1 MKRVTVYIV
10 ACLFAQALYGQKL
23 MDIYKNGTVRL
34 TPDTE
39 YAKGN
44 DWDKVFK
51 TYYDTMYNQHMGDR
65 KSLKV
70 LPDGSVVVN
79 HAYRNYYTKFSPSG
93 KFEKEFGVKNSKGVQ
108 FKNVNGI
115 EGIVN
120 NNTFFTGLDNM
131 GKMNCFDFNGNYI
144 KSLKLNYMTRQ
155 MTPLPNG
162 KIAVVGW
169 VIWEKKFRD
178 FVSIVDYATNKE
190 QVIWE
195 HFTERENG
203 FPKPQL
209 FHYQYLFKERGAF
222 SINTMPHASV
232 VGMNPSPMIAN
243 VGNKLIIALSSL
255 GKILVY
261 DLQEKLLETSTIP
274 WAKNYLSVEEQKEI
288 QQNYIDKFQAMKEPR
303 FASWVSNEENKLARE
318 TILKQM
324 KDDLTKIKDPIP
336 IPSFST
342 IIQDSDGNLLFFEYP
357 KEANANKF
365 NVWVYENNGK
375 FICQSSFVC
384 EDYNLNINSGKMV
397 FHKGYIYGLQLLKNA
412 PWVPL
417 RLVRFKVGN

>member
-10 ACLFAQALYGQKL
+10 ACLFVQAVYGQKL

-51 TYYDTMYNQHMGDR
+51 TYYDTMYNRPMGDR

-79 HAYRNYYTKFSPSG
+79 HAYRNYYTKFLPSG

-115 EGIVN
+115 EGIIN

-155 MTPLPNG
+155 MIPLPNG

-169 VIWEKKFRD
+169 AIWEKKFRD

-203 FPKPQL
+203 SPKPQL
-209 FHYQYLFKERGAF
+209 FYYQYFFKERGAF
-222 SINTMPHASV
+222 SISTMPHTSV

-261 DLQEKLLETSTIP
+261 DLQGKLLETSTIP
-274 WAKNYLSVEEQKEI
+274 WAKNYLSVEDQKEI

-336 IPSFST
+336 IPTFST

-384 EDYNLNINSGKMV
+384 DDFNLNINSGKMV

-412 PWVPL
+412 SGVPL